1 MNQNVRTV
9 RSESPSGATG
19 HEHFFAFS
27 AGEKTETL
35 PLSVENS
42 RIDAIIDSGASCN
55 LMSEAVFDKI
65 QREAGVRFPVSAC
78 NRDVYTYASSKP
90 LQIIGE
96 CKLKVGVEE
105 TGKSTDAHFIIIPDR
120 HITLLGRQSSEI
132 LGVLKVGLSVNEC
145 ETQSKGLADLKEKYP
160 EVFTGLG
167 KLKDYQLKL
176 HLDKSVTPVAQAV
189 RRIPYSRRQKV
200 VDKLDELERL
210 DVIEKV
216 SGPTT
221 WVNPLVTVDKPNGDV
236 RICLDM
242 RRANQA
248 ITRERHPIPTM
259 EETLQNVGG
268 AKVFAKLDM
277 NMAFHQIELDV
288 DSRDITTFAGPNGL
302 YRYKR
307 LLFGVNMATEKF
319 QHIMWQ
325 IVQGLPG
332 VHSMH
337 DDIRVVADNH
347 NQLYERVEAVVKAF
361 SAKNLTLNFDKC
373 IMGADKMTFMGET
386 ITSTGLKVSDDKAK
400 AITHAP
406 RPTTK
411 SELRSFLGLA
421 QFCAKY
427 VAGFA
432 TITSS
437 LWELTRASAE
447 WNWTSKEEAAFNELK
462 RQLTQAPVMAYFKQG
477 APTRVVTDAS
487 GVGLGAILEQQQPDG
502 LYRPVYYASKKLSSV
517 EQRYS
522 QFERETLGA
531 RWACQKFYLFLS
543 GIDFELHTDHKGL
556 VTMLGPKSTPPSPR
570 IERWLLYMQ
579 QFNYEVKHIPGKA
592 NYADVLSRLQLND
605 IDIHTRQTE
614 EYAYCVVKDAVPN
627 ALSARQIERASAED
641 VTLQKISKSI
651 TTDEWMNVPGY
662 AAVKHE
668 LWLLGELVMRG
679 NRIVIPES
687 LWDQTIL
694 LAHEGHQGMV
704 RTKSRLRE
712 KVWWPDMDRQV
723 EKLIRSCHAC
733 QLVGPRQKPTPV
745 KSTVLPEG
753 PWTHLAADL
762 LELSGGDH
770 LLVIIDYF
778 SRWPEVFFLKK
789 TDASRVIK
797 CMETAFN
804 THGLPHSLRTDNG
817 PPFASHDFESFLSC
831 LAVDHKKGIPYW
843 PQSNGEVERFNETL
857 LKIVR
862 IAKLEKKDVKR
873 EVSNSLFQYRTTPH
887 TVIGMTPAN

>member
-1 MNQNVRTV
+1 MAIPIELCAIPQFDSRGDPTQLGVKWVKWRRAFELYVKAKAITDVGQKRALLLHVAGPDVQEVFFTMETDVVGEDDDYEMAMQALTSYFTPKTNIPFERHVFRQARQTEQ
-9 RSESPSGATG
+9 ESVDQFCTRLRQLAITCD
-19 HEHFFAFS
+19 FA
-27 AGEKTETL
+27 AE
-35 PLSVENS
+35 VENMI
-42 RIDAIIDSGASCN
+42 RDQVVESCN
-55 LMSEAVFDKI
+55 SHSLH
-65 QREAGVRFPVSAC
+65 
-78 NRDVYTYASSKP
+78 T
-90 LQIIGE
+90 
-96 CKLKVGVEE
+96 
-105 TGKSTDAHFIIIPDR
+105 
-120 HITLLGRQSSEI
+120 
-132 LGVLKVGLSVNEC
+132 
-145 ETQSKGLADLKEKYP
+145 YP

-347 NQLYERVEAVVKAF
+347 NQLYERVEAVVKAL

-373 IMGADKMTFMGET
+373 IMGVDKMTFMGET
-386 ITSTGLKVSDDKAK
+386 ITSTGLQVSDDKVK

-447 WNWTSKEEAAFNELK
+447 
-462 RQLTQAPVMAYFKQG
+462 
-477 APTRVVTDAS
+477 
-487 GVGLGAILEQQQPDG
+487 
-502 LYRPVYYASKKLSSV
+502 
-517 EQRYS
+517 
-522 QFERETLGA
+522 
-531 RWACQKFYLFLS
+531 
-543 GIDFELHTDHKGL
+543 
-556 VTMLGPKSTPPSPR
+556 
-570 IERWLLYMQ
+570 
-579 QFNYEVKHIPGKA
+579 
-592 NYADVLSRLQLND
+592 
-605 IDIHTRQTE
+605 
-614 EYAYCVVKDAVPN
+614 
-627 ALSARQIERASAED
+627 
-641 VTLQKISKSI
+641 
-651 TTDEWMNVPGY
+651 
-662 AAVKHE
+662 
-668 LWLLGELVMRG
+668 
-679 NRIVIPES
+679 
-687 LWDQTIL
+687 
-694 LAHEGHQGMV
+694 
-704 RTKSRLRE
+704 
-712 KVWWPDMDRQV
+712 
-723 EKLIRSCHAC
+723 
-733 QLVGPRQKPTPV
+733 
-745 KSTVLPEG
+745 
-753 PWTHLAADL
+753 
-762 LELSGGDH
+762 
-770 LLVIIDYF
+770 
-778 SRWPEVFFLKK
+778 
-789 TDASRVIK
+789 
-797 CMETAFN
+797 
-804 THGLPHSLRTDNG
+804 
-817 PPFASHDFESFLSC
+817 
-831 LAVDHKKGIPYW
+831 
-843 PQSNGEVERFNETL
+843 
-857 LKIVR
+857 
-862 IAKLEKKDVKR
+862 
-873 EVSNSLFQYRTTPH
+873 
-887 TVIGMTPAN
+887 